1 MCHAVD
7 CDRRVHLGH
16 RFLPIMQSELVL
28 DDASPL
34 NFGRQPVGRFATIR
48 RVITNKGGLHI
59 NFLVKHANTGEGRC
73 EFMGTRACV
82 CVWLSVCL
90 AVCVVPFSVFVLA
103 IHPGSHSQ
111 VASPGLSAQPHAGT
125 IEPGASMPIE
135 FVFRAIN
142 TSMQLSPV
150 TIETDSTQPLTLRM
164 LGGGGLPKLS
174 LSHPHLLD
182 FGRCMLN
189 RSLHKSIR
197 LENTGNADL
206 VVDEAVLHSGRASDG
221 AGLAAFGKGAGW
233 TETPFTV
240 REGQSLTLPFV
251 FRPTVEQPYSTVF
264 TLKVTRAPLVL
275 AGTCLVL
282 LLRHRWAREHMQSSS
297 VVLGERR
304 SWSCPRI
311 LWTFPPVSWA
321 TRIKPASPFT
331 ILAT

>member
-1 MCHAVD
+1 
-7 CDRRVHLGH
+7 
-16 RFLPIMQSELVL
+16 
-28 DDASPL
+28 
-34 NFGRQPVGRFATIR
+34 
-48 RVITNKGGLHI
+48 
-59 NFLVKHANTGEGRC
+59 
-73 EFMGTRACV
+73 
-82 CVWLSVCL
+82 
-90 AVCVVPFSVFVLA
+90 
-103 IHPGSHSQ
+103 
-111 VASPGLSAQPHAGT
+111 
-125 IEPGASMPIE
+125 MPIE

-264 TLKVTRAPLVL
+264 TLKVTRVP
-275 AGTCLVL
+275 
-282 LLRHRWAREHMQSSS
+282 W
-297 VVLGERR
+297 VV
-304 SWSCPRI
+304 C
-311 LWTFPPVSWA
+311 
-321 TRIKPASPFT
+321 
-331 ILAT
+331 